1 MSRIGSPSPCSP
13 PVRGGSGDL
22 PIRIGVA
29 AALFFGATCAQH
41 QLPSVIG
48 RRISADQRLCR
59 YAIQVTSAGG
69 VVYLDG
75 IVGGP
80 IERARAETIARE
92 AGASRVTNR
101 VVISAGSA
109 DRGRC

>member
-1 MSRIGSPSPCSP
+1 M
-13 PVRGGSGDL
+13 RGHL
-22 PIRIGVA
+22 LTTIGVA
-29 AALFFGATCAQH
+29 GAALLALSFVATCAQH
-41 QLPSVIG
+41 QLPRVIG
-48 RRISADQRLCR
+48 RRISADQRLCP
-59 YAIQVTSAGG
+59 YTIQVTSAGG

-92 AGASRVTNR
+92 AGASRVANR
-101 VVISAGSA
+101 LVISAASG